1 MKHAFDLIASSLALL
16 LLSPILLGIALVVR
30 WKHGSPVLFRAVR
43 PGLNG
48 KPFCMY
54 KFRTMTN
61 EVDAAGKLL
70 PDEKRISRL
79 GNFLRRSSLDELPQ
93 LVNVLKGDMSLV
105 GPRPLA
111 MEYLPL
117 YSQEQ
122 VRRHHVKPGI
132 TGWAQ
137 INGRTAISWTEKF
150 KLDVWYVDNQSFT
163 LDILIIWLTIKK
175 VIDHSDVCSAGESK
189 YGNFSGSNCSR
200 WQQGC
205 CAFFR
210 RGRQ

>member
-1 MKHAFDLIASSLALL
+1 MGIKRIFDFVVSLQLIIGLLPAIAVVALL
-16 LLSPILLGIALVVR
+16 VR
-30 WKHGSPVLFRAVR
+30 WRLGSPVVFRAIR

-61 EVDAAGKLL
+61 ERDDEGRPL
-70 PDEKRISRL
+70 PDKDRVTPL
-79 GNFLRRSSLDELPQ
+79 GEILRRLSLDELPQ
-93 LVNVLKGDMSLV
+93 LINVIKGDMSLV

-117 YSQEQ
+117 YNLEQ

-137 INGRTAISWTEKF
+137 VNGRSSISWTEKF
-150 KLDVWYVDNQSFT
+150 KLDVWYVDHRSFS
-163 LDILIIWLTIKK
+163 LDLRILFLTARN
-175 VIDHSDVCSAGESK
+175 VVLQHGVCNTGETK
-189 YGNFSGSNCSR
+189 YGNFSGSN
-200 WQQGC
+200 
-205 CAFFR
+205 
-210 RGRQ
+210 